1 MPLSVRA
8 RVRALS
14 TKAFASADEEAA
26 AEVGSLAE
34 LDELAPAAEAEADA
48 FSAGDAESDD
58 LFDLDAEAD
67 IDVPM
72 EPDAFTAPPR
82 TRASFDNGVD
92 PCKIWV
98 GNLPW
103 EVDVDELR
111 NLGEEFGEI
120 IDVTIVRDRMTGRS
134 RGFGFVEFSE
144 PSEAT
149 NAINTL
155 NGQEFAG
162 RVLQVN
168 APLPRGSGPRER
180 PERGATT
187 IATGCTLGIS
197 RGAFARRSS
206 RTSSATTLR
215 SLRTLSVMAT
225 AQGDLA
231 LCPSRMKM
239 TGTLQ

>member
-1 MPLSVRA
+1 MRGYAARGAVHARAGAAVAAAQHQRRAATMAAAGLSLRTSNSMRVSMPLSVRA

-120 IDVTIVRDRMTGRS
+120 IDVTVRSPS
-134 RGFGFVEFSE
+134 R
-144 PSEAT
+144 AC
-149 NAINTL
+149 A
-155 NGQEFAG
+155 
-162 RVLQVN
+162 RVHL
-168 APLPRGSGPRER
+168 L
-180 PERGATT
+180 
-187 IATGCTLGIS
+187 
-197 RGAFARRSS
+197 
-206 RTSSATTLR
+206 
-215 SLRTLSVMAT
+215 TLSVTCLPA
-225 AQGDLA
+225 
-231 LCPSRMKM
+231 
-239 TGTLQ
+239 